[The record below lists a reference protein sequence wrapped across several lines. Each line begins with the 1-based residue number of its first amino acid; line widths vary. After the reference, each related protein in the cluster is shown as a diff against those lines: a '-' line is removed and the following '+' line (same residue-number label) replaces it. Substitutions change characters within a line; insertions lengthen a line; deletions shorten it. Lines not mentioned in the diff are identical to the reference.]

1 MKRKHVLNKQSSS
14 SLKDM
19 IKSSNAKLMTVT
31 FIKSDGTLRTMLCK
45 TNIKRFLSK
54 KPNKHKVVR
63 NDNLI
68 SVYDCESKGYRSFK
82 LDSVVSFKCGNI
94 IWSVK

>member
-1 MKRKHVLNKQSSS
+1 MKRKYILNKESSS

-31 FIKSDGTLRTMLCK
+31 FVKSDGTLRTMLCK

-54 KPNKHKVVR
+54 KPNKRKVVR

-68 SVYDCESKGYRSFK
+68 AVYDMQAKGYRSFK
-82 LDSVVSFKCGNI
+82 LDSVVSFQCGNKV
-94 IWSVK
+94 WSVK